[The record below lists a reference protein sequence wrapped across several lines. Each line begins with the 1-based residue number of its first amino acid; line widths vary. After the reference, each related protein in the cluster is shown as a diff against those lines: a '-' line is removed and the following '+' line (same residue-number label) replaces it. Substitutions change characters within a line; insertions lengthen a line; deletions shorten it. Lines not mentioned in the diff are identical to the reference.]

1 MMQWLFTIKVNRPGM
16 LKDGPTQAEADS
28 VGRHFGYWHKL
39 AEREVALVVGR
50 TQTTDPLT
58 IGIAI
63 FRTETEGEARQ
74 IAEADPAVIDGV
86 FRMELRPFKVAILG
100 NSAPFKP

>member
-1 MMQWLFTIKVNRPGM
+1 MQWLFTVKINRAGM
-16 LKDGPTQAEADS
+16 LKNGPTQEEAES
-28 VGRHFGYWHKL
+28 VGRHFSYWQNLVEK
-39 AEREVALVVGR
+39 EVALVVGR

-86 FRMELRPFKVAILG
+86 FRMELRPYKVALLG
-100 NSAPFKP
+100 NPEPFRP

>member
-1 MMQWLFTIKVNRPGM
+1 MMQWLFTIKVNRSAM
-16 LKDGPTQAEADS
+16 LKDGPTPAEAEA
-28 VGRHFGYWHKL
+28 VGRHFAYWQQL

-58 IGIAI
+58 VGLAI

-74 IAEADPAVIDGV
+74 IAEADPAVISGV
-86 FRMELRPFKVAILG
+86 FRMELRPYKVAILG
-100 NSAPFKP
+100 NPAPFQP